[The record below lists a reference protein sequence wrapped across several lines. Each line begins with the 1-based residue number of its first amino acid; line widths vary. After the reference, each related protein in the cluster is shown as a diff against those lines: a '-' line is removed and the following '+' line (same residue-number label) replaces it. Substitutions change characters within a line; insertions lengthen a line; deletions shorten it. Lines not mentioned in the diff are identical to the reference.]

1 MIRKISVWLLLLL
14 TFASTAQ
21 AAEFPELTDD
31 IYIQDIAG
39 VLSEEQEAEIKSLGA
54 GLEDATSAQIAVMVI
69 DSLEG
74 EPIESYANEALRH
87 YGVGSAED
95 NNGVLVVLSMTD
107 REIYIEIGYGL
118 EGALPDGKVGR
129 ILDDYAVPY
138 LREDQPDE
146 AILNTYQALYNEVSA
161 EYDWDGEA
169 VSPQPLNEVTPSSGE
184 GDGGIMQPIVTFLIV
199 LVLLFLFTGGGGGGR
214 GRRGRGRTMRRG
226 GFFGPGSFGGGFGGG
241 SGGGGFRGGGGGS
254 SGGGGAGRGF

>member
-1 MIRKISVWLLLLL
+1 MIKKIPFLLLLVMVL
-14 TFASTAQ
+14 AGPAQ
-21 AAEFPELTDD
+21 SAEFPELTDD

-39 VLSEEQEAEIKSLGA
+39 VLSEQEEAEIKSLGA
-54 GLEDATSAQIAVMVI
+54 GLEDATTAQIAVMAI

-87 YGVGSAED
+87 YGIGSAEE
-95 NNGVLVVLSMTD
+95 NNGVLVVLSMAD

-138 LREDQPDE
+138 LREDQPDA
-146 AILNTYQALYNEVSA
+146 AILNTYQALYNEVAA
-161 EYDWDGEA
+161 EYGWDGEA
-169 VSPQPLNEVTPSSGE
+169 VSPQPLNEMTPGGGE
-184 GDGGIMQPIVTFLIV
+184 GGIMQPIVTFLIV
-199 LVLLFLFTGGGGGGR
+199 LALLFLFTGGGGGR
-214 GRRGRGRTMRRG
+214 GRRGRGGTMRRG

>member
-1 MIRKISVWLLLLL
+1 MTRKIFTLLILLLLIP
-14 TFASTAQ
+14 AMVQ
-21 AAEFPELTDD
+21 AAEFPELADD

-39 VLSEEQEAEIKSLGA
+39 ILSEEQETEIKNLGA
-54 GLEDATSAQIAVMVI
+54 GLEDATTAQIAVMVI
-69 DSLEG
+69 DSLDG

-138 LREDQPDE
+138 LSEDQPDE
-146 AILNTYQALYNEVSA
+146 AILNTYQALYNEVAA

-169 VSPQPLNEVTPSSGE
+169 VSPQPLNKVNAGDEGE
-184 GDGGIMQPIVTFLIV
+184 GGIMQPIVTFLIV
-199 LVLLFLFTGGGGGGR
+199 LAVLFFFTGGGGGR
-214 GRRGRGRTMRRG
+214 GRRGRGNTMRRG
-226 GFFGPGSFGGGFGGG
+226 GFFGPGSFGGGFGGS

>member
-1 MIRKISVWLLLLL
+1 MIRKICTLLILLLLIP
-14 TFASTAQ
+14 AMVQ

-31 IYIQDIAG
+31 IYIQDMAAI
-39 VLSEEQEAEIKSLGA
+39 LSEEQETEIKNLGA
-54 GLEDATSAQIAVMVI
+54 GLEDATTAQIAVMVI
-69 DSLEG
+69 DSLDG

-87 YGVGSAED
+87 YGIGSAED

-138 LREDQPDE
+138 LSEDQPDE
-146 AILNTYQALYNEVSA
+146 AILNTYQVLYNEVAA

-169 VSPQPLNEVTPSSGE
+169 VSPQPLNEVGAGNDGE
-184 GDGGIMQPIVTFLIV
+184 GGIIQPIVTFLVV
-199 LVLLFLFTGGGGGGR
+199 LAVLFFFTGGGGGR
-214 GRRGRGRTMRRG
+214 GRRGRGNTMRRG
-226 GFFGPGSFGGGFGGG
+226 GFFGPGSFGGGFGGS